1 MGPWKMVKTGH
12 KWLLLKSRFQSQ
24 ICHDGSA
31 FQVLL
36 PSLSKTPPRWPPLRP
51 TLPPNSR
58 RWPTAKNAN
67 PTPCW
72 VSATVT
78 VITAPGCWTV
88 GTNPWSTTAST
99 PTTGWATMAMA
110 TADTTTECSIL
121 QLQKNFTKLHAILLF
136 FDLQVMDIRRHNF
149 FANKLEFLLMLIFKN
164 YSLSPYLFPQFNR
177 CETNWLVPRSVQNT

>member
-58 RWPTAKNAN
+58 KWPTAKNAN

-78 VITAPGCWTV
+78 VITAPGCWTA
-88 GTNPWSTTAST
+88 GTNPWSITAFT

-136 FDLQVMDIRRHNF
+136 FDLQVMDIRRHTFLQINLNF
-149 FANKLEFLLMLIFKN
+149 
-164 YSLSPYLFPQFNR
+164 YW
-177 CETNWLVPRSVQNT
+177 C